1 MPINKTIEEAAKL
14 HDLTKTEG
22 TRYDRAME
30 SRHYESIKGNGNRYN
45 RDMEVKFWTHPAKFI
60 KIIDGQ
66 EDSKHMWGTLHMS
79 HTTY

>member
-1 MPINKTIEEAAKL
+1 MSNKALCVITGLLPINIKIEKTAK
-14 HDLTKTEG
+14 
-22 TRYDRAME
+22 Y
-30 SRHYESIKGNGNRYN
+30 YESIKGNGNQYD
-45 RDMEVKFWTHPAKFI
+45 RDMEVKYWTHPAKFI